1 MSKQKITL
9 ERDGSLSIVKF
20 NAPETLNA
28 VDEAMRI
35 QFAATMKQ
43 QLEDDE
49 VRAVLLTGEGR
60 AFCAGANLKN
70 MFGEQSRGGELDV
83 GASLRDFINPTL
95 AHMSETTKPIVA
107 AVNGPAVGVG
117 CGIALSADIVL
128 VGRSGYFLQ
137 SFIRLESSPTAEVP
151 GRSRISRATDAQ
163 RR

>member
-1 MSKQKITL
+1 
-9 ERDGSLSIVKF
+9 
-20 NAPETLNA
+20 
-28 VDEAMRI
+28 
-35 QFAATMKQ
+35 
-43 QLEDDE
+43 
-49 VRAVLLTGEGR
+49 
-60 AFCAGANLKN
+60 

-137 SFIRLESSPTAEVP
+137 SFIRLGVVPDGGSSWTI
-151 GRSRISRATDAQ
+151 RISRATDAQ